1 MKIPRTNEANHKAND
16 QPWQKKSEI
25 RLLIL
30 VAVIL
35 LAGTSSARAQTTVEL
50 PKLVLEAKHTE
61 YVNTGN
67 PDTPEVTGVKSSNP
81 SVARASVYRVTR
93 VQIVAVAPGKT
104 TVEFWDHAAQI
115 RYTVPVWVTASN
127 ATGGG
132 GQGFNP
138 QLTQLDQIVMLV
150 KRTQNVAVPGT
161 GTPRISGVKSSN
173 PSVAT
178 ARKNT
183 VGTIQIYSI
192 ALGDTFIEFTDNA
205 TGTTYQVH
213 VYVRDTLS
221 GPNGGGGAG
230 GGGGSGV
237 EQPDRAPGLGT
248 QDTDL
253 FNNFN
258 TGGTV
263 NGPRR
268 PTVFT
273 LNRPARITELVT
285 YHWNSGGG
293 AKPGTISLRDQ
304 NGKIYGPFAAT
315 GSSGQGGAAD
325 VNWVAKANVTVPA
338 GTYTLL
344 DSNPRTWSNNSQS
357 GFAGFAKVRG
367 YLLQSPVS
375 LPKPIA
381 RPETQTNLIQ
391 NGSFEVGP
399 DPGPL
404 GTYSAGATSIPGWRV
419 TTRTIDYIGSYWP
432 ASHGKRSVDLDGTP
446 GAGGIAQSFATIPRQ
461 EYVVTFDLAG
471 NPELPPPVK
480 KLQVNAAGQSAEFS
494 FDISGKS
501 KSGMGWQRKTWRFI
515 ANETTTTIEF
525 LSLGDA
531 ASSGGPV
538 IDNIWVV
545 AAKPL

>member
-1 MKIPRTNEANHKAND
+1 MKITEMNEANHKADD
-16 QPWQKKSEI
+16 QLWQKRI
-25 RLLIL
+25 GIWLLIL
-30 VAVIL
+30 VAISL
-35 LAGTSSARAQTTVEL
+35 FAGTIPARAQTTVEL
-50 PKLVLEAKHTE
+50 PQLVLESNNTE

-67 PDTPEVTGVKSSNP
+67 RVSLKFTWVKSSNP
-81 SVARASVYRVTR
+81 SVARAFVYRVT
-93 VQIVAVAPGKT
+93 
-104 TVEFWDHAAQI
+104 
-115 RYTVPVWVTASN
+115 
-127 ATGGG
+127 
-132 GQGFNP
+132 
-138 QLTQLDQIVMLV
+138 
-150 KRTQNVAVPGT
+150 
-161 GTPRISGVKSSN
+161 
-173 PSVAT
+173 
-178 ARKNT
+178 
-183 VGTIQIYSI
+183 
-192 ALGDTFIEFTDNA
+192 
-205 TGTTYQVH
+205 
-213 VYVRDTLS
+213 
-221 GPNGGGGAG
+221 
-230 GGGGSGV
+230 
-237 EQPDRAPGLGT
+237 T

-268 PTVFT
+268 RTVFT

-285 YHWNSGGG
+285 YHWNSGRG
-293 AKPGTISLRDQ
+293 AMPGTINLRDQ
-304 NGKIYGPFAAT
+304 NGKIYGPFAAF

-357 GFAGFAKVRG
+357 GFAGFEKVRG
-367 YLLQSPVS
+367 YLLQSPLS
-375 LPKPIA
+375 LPQPIA

-399 DPGPL
+399 DPGPF
-404 GTYSAGATSIPGWRV
+404 GTYSAGATSITGWRV

-471 NPELPPPVK
+471 NPEVPPPVK

-501 KSGMGWQRKTWRFI
+501 KSDMGWQRKTWRFR
-515 ANETTTTIEF
+515 ANEATTTIEF

-531 ASSGGPV
+531 ASRGGPV

-545 AAKPL
+545 AAKPLLAEEANNPGEPVSETVPQDGDARKCVWNRHGLGKDTNVTSVTSDHPTIVEVQVDNFAAGGGFKYHCRKGRGTALITYKYTDVNGNQEGKLRVICNE